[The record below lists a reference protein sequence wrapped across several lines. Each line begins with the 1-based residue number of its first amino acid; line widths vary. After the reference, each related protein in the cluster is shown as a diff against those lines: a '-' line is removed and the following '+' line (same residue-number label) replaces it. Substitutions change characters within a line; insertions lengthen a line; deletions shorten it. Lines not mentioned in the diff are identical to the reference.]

1 MNKDH
6 LLKGQAAEDLA
17 EAFLQT
23 QGLVSVTKNFKCKT
37 GEIDLIMQ
45 EKNTLVFVEVRL
57 RTNPFFTHAAESVNH
72 QKQRRLINTAQFYL
86 QQSGLSDKVA
96 CRFDVIALDNNH
108 RINASDWIKNA
119 FGA

>member
-1 MNKDH
+1 MNNDH
-6 LLKGQAAEDLA
+6 LIKGQKAEDMA

-23 QGLVSVTKNFKCKT
+23 QGLVSLIKNFKCKS
-37 GEIDLIMQ
+37 GEIDLIMK
-45 EKNTLVFVEVRL
+45 EKDVMVFVEVRL
-57 RTNPFFTHAAESVNH
+57 RTNPFFTHAAESVNYN
-72 QKQRRLINTAQFYL
+72 KQRKLINTARFYL

-108 RINASDWIKNA
+108 KITESAWIKNA